1 MYRLFE
7 ISIISIVQADFGVN
21 AESVVRRRVKFV
33 RFPICFEEF
42 FLLLYLLYRFSSKT
56 EGCLMHLHNEI
67 PALLSF
73 CVDVPK
79 CRSCSD

>member
-1 MYRLFE
+1 MYHLFE
-7 ISIISIVQADFGVN
+7 ISGISIVQADFGVN
-21 AESVVRRRVKFV
+21 IGSVVRRRVKFV
-33 RFPICFEEF
+33 GCPMLQGVFPPFVF
-42 FLLLYLLYRFSSKT
+42 ALSFSSKT
-56 EGCLMHLHNEI
+56 ERCLMHLHNEI